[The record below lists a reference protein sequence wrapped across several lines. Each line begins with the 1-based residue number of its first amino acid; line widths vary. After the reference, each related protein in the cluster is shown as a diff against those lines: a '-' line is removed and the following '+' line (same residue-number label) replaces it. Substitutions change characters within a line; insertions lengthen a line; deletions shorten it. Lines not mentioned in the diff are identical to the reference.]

1 MVYMQLEGHEVLG
14 IMKCPHCDGVYFAIT
29 LDENRRVHKLMVH
42 SVSQAY
48 GIFESC
54 TVLASRIVPI
64 EYYDALVTEIAS
76 SSMPMCRPVRQER
89 KIARMHKRAR
99 ILRCVSDYMEEVITS
114 FNRERDP
121 RSVH

>member
-1 MVYMQLEGHEVLG
+1 MIYMQLEGHEVLG
-14 IMKCPHCDGVYFAIT
+14 IMKCPHCDSVYFAIT
-29 LDENRRVHKLMVH
+29 LDENRHVHKLLVH

-54 TVLASRIVPI
+54 TALACRIVPV
-64 EYYDALVTEIAS
+64 EYYDALVMEIAP

-89 KIARMHKRAR
+89 RIARLHKRTK
-99 ILRCVSDYMEEVITS
+99 ILRQVSDYMEEVITS